1 MKQTTKFSIVNITN
15 NSLPIINEDTKTRYQ
30 WVPFGV
36 YGHDDFFAAV
46 TAAYNVSTS
55 NAACIEGISD
65 LIYGKGLY
73 SKNVGFNELLQK
85 LIPQEE
91 VKRVAFDLKL
101 YGNSAFQVY
110 WNDAHTK
117 IIKLFHV
124 PIQNLRAEKI
134 WNNPKVNNYFYC
146 TDWFD
151 QRQVKHKKKLPA
163 FGTSNEK
170 CEILYIKNYCPGL
183 YYYSLPDWI
192 SALQLAVS
200 DGEISN
206 LHFNNITNGFLPAVM
221 INFNNGVPA
230 PEERQTIEDLL
241 QAKFT
246 GTDNAGRFMVSF
258 NDDAANKPTIDT
270 INIESLHEKYEYVAD
285 YVQDRILVAHRVTS
299 PLLFGVRT
307 KANGFSSNAE
317 EMKTAFSIMQT
328 MTIAPFQ
335 NLILN
340 SLDTVLSEGGYDDT
354 ELYFEQ
360 LTPLVILSQT
370 AEDTNKTVGQVED
383 ETNKAMEN
391 PGTQNNP
398 GDQTDTEPKPTEQ
411 LEDDLHPNVSMGS
424 AFFEREYEIIK
435 QK

>member
-15 NSLPIINEDTKTRYQ
+15 NSLPIINEDTKTRYA

-36 YGHDDFFAAV
+36 YGHDDFFAAC
-46 TAAYNVSTS
+46 TAAFNVSTS
-55 NAACIEGISD
+55 NAACIEGIAD

-73 SKNVGFNELLQK
+73 SKNIQFNDLLQK

-134 WNNPKVNNYFYC
+134 WNNPKIENYFYC

-151 QRQVKHKKKLPA
+151 SRAVKHKKKLPA
-163 FGTSNEK
+163 FGTSDEK

-340 SLDTVLSEGGYDDT
+340 SLDTVLSEGGYDNT

-370 AEDTNKTVGQVED
+370 AEDTGKSVGQVED

-391 PGTQNNP
+391 PGTQENP
-398 GDQTDTEPKPTEQ
+398 GDQTNTEPKPTEK
-411 LEDDLHPNVSMGS
+411 LEDDLHPNVSLSS